1 MDYEWSRQP
10 VVQSLQQYHP
20 CCTQLITLVPPTY
33 RECRAVEVTLPSL
46 TNSKCYYTKQSLTD
60 FIEIF
65 ASAKRQPY
73 SNTSKGQGEAMVQRS
88 CSNGHA
94 ICKELCSSP
103 TYNQRSSSPVIKFLH
118 STIKTQRQHLCCL
131 PIPYSQRCTKNRVRS
146 RISIYGLKPCTVLLR
161 Q

>member
-1 MDYEWSRQP
+1 M
-10 VVQSLQQYHP
+10 VQSLQQYHP

-73 SNTSKGQGEAMVQRS
+73 SNTSKGQGEAMVQRIY
-88 CSNGHA
+88 SNGYA
-94 ICKELCSSP
+94 ICKDLGSSP
-103 TYNQRSSSPVIKFLH
+103 TYDQWSFSPVIRFPH
-118 STIKTQRQHLCCL
+118 STIKTQRQHLCWL
-131 PIPYSQRCTKNRVRS
+131 PIAYS
-146 RISIYGLKPCTVLLR
+146 
-161 Q
+161 